1 MTALFFS
8 QKFANKKGHLTTAH
22 LIYIFLS
29 ALNYSLISTKLYLN
43 ERYME

>member
-1 MTALFFS
+1 MTALFFG
-8 QKFANKKGHLTTAH
+8 QKSPNKKGH

-29 ALNYSLISTKLYLN
+29 ALNYSLISTKLYFN